1 MYGCDCFSRFFI
13 ETRRLRP
20 GDRYILRERRFS
32 RSGMP
37 MSIHDN
43 EVDAS
48 LLDAERALV
57 EAVKES

>member
-43 EVDAS
+43 KV
-48 LLDAERALV
+48 
-57 EAVKES
+57 